1 MSARLPRRL
10 LAPAP
15 GWQVSAD
22 VIVVGSGIAGISV
35 ALRAHA
41 AGLRVLVVTKARID
55 EGATA
60 WAQGGIAA
68 ALAEEDSPADHLVDT
83 LTAGA
88 GLCDPAAVRTLVEKG
103 PAAVRDLI
111 DLGMQFDRTA
121 SGDLALTR
129 EGGHLRDRIVHA
141 GGDATG
147 AEVMRALIAAIRA
160 GEGPEVIEHAL
171 ALDLLLDADG
181 GVQGVT
187 LHVMGEGQRD
197 GVGAALAPAVVLAT
211 GGFGQIY
218 SQTTNPSVATGDGLA
233 LAARAGAQVADLE
246 FVQFHPTVMWLGP
259 DSRGQQPLVSEAVRG
274 EGAVLVDDAGRAFM
288 AGQHPLADL
297 APRDVVAKAIMRQML
312 QADRPHVWLDATALG
327 ERVWRQRFPTI
338 LRRCLTEDI
347 VPWIDAIPVAPAQHY
362 ASGGVRTDLHG
373 RCSLVGLYACGE
385 VSCTGV
391 HGANRLAS
399 NSLLEGL
406 VFAKQIAAVLPERT
420 GQAQPV
426 APSAIPGGLIGS
438 GRRTDLQAS
447 MLLGAGV
454 LRSDDRLR
462 GTLETLAA
470 MGGEH
475 AASCTEAW
483 ETTNLHTV
491 ATLVAT
497 AARQRTETRGSHW
510 RDDFPATDDASW
522 RVRQVLRL
530 DTSGRVTT
538 RLLPAVAAAQPA
550 GI

>member
-1 MSARLPRRL
+1 MSRSLPRRL
-10 LAPAP
+10 RAPAP
-15 GWQVSAD
+15 GWRVSAD

-41 AGLRVLVVTKARID
+41 AGLRVLLVTKARID
-55 EGATA
+55 EGATG

-68 ALAEEDSPADHLVDT
+68 ALADEDSPEDHLADT

-88 GLCDPAAVRTLVEKG
+88 GLCDPTAVRTLVEEG
-103 PAAVRDLI
+103 PGAVRGLI

-121 SGDLALTR
+121 AGDLALTR

-147 AEVMRALIAAIRA
+147 AEVMRALTTAIRA
-160 GEGPEVIEHAL
+160 GDGPEVIEHAL
-171 ALDLLLDADG
+171 ALDLLRDDSG
-181 GVQGVT
+181 GVQGVS

-233 LAARAGAQVADLE
+233 LAARAGAEVADLE

-274 EGAVLVDDAGRAFM
+274 EGAVLTDDDGRPIMAGR
-288 AGQHPLADL
+288 HPLADL

-312 QADRPHVWLDATALG
+312 AADRPHVWLDATGLG
-327 ERVWRQRFPTI
+327 ERVWRERFPTV
-338 LRRCLTEDI
+338 LARCLAAGI
-347 VPWIDAIPVAPAQHY
+347 APWTDAIPVAPAQHY
-362 ASGGVRTDLHG
+362 ASGGIRTDLHG
-373 RCSLVGLYACGE
+373 RASLPGLYACGE

-406 VFAKQIAAVLPERT
+406 VFAKQIAEVLGERT
-420 GQAQPV
+420 DRSRPV
-426 APSAIPGGLIGS
+426 APSAAPAGLVGAGHRS
-438 GRRTDLQAS
+438 ALQAA

-454 LRSDDRLR
+454 LRSDDRLSS
-462 GTLETLAA
+462 TLASLGA
-470 MGGEH
+470 MGGG
-475 AASCTEAW
+475 ATDSCTEAW

-510 RDDFPATDDASW
+510 RDDFPATDDAW

-530 DTSGRVTT
+530 DDAGRVTT
-538 RLLPAVAAAQPA
+538 RRLPVAAAAEPA